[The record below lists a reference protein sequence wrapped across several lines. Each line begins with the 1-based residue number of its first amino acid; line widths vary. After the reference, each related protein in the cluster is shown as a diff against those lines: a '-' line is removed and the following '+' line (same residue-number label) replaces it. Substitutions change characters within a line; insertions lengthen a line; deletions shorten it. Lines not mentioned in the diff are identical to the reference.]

1 VAVRGRLALA
11 RLYWAISDQ
20 TTARHLLRE
29 IDDILLHRP
38 HLGVLVDEVAGLRTT
53 LTSGARATG
62 SGGTPL
68 TQAELRLLPYL
79 QTHLSFRETAERLFL
94 SRNTIATEAGSI
106 YRKLGVS
113 SRSDAVQRATSVG
126 LLGG

>member
-1 VAVRGRLALA
+1 M
-11 RLYWAISDQ
+11 
-20 TTARHLLRE
+20 E
-29 IDDILLHRP
+29 IDDIVTHRP
-38 HLGVLVDEVAGLRTT
+38 ALGSVGGRGVETSRRPCLGCART
-53 LTSGARATG
+53 A

-79 QTHLSFRETAERLFL
+79 QTHLSFREIAERLFL
-94 SRNTIATEAGSI
+94 SRNTIATEAGSV

-113 SRSDAVQRATSVG
+113 SRSDAVQRATTIG